1 MATKFVYEQ
10 ADTTAKDIDNYTNTL
25 ISTLNTLNETIN
37 SNIGNDKVWSG
48 EAASSLL
55 LRWNQFY
62 ENNYDFFVNTFK
74 VQNQNVRDAIQQY
87 HAFEQN
93 NTY

>member
-1 MATKFVYEQ
+1 MATKFIYEQ
-10 ADTTAKDIDNYTNTL
+10 ASMTANNIENYTNNL
-25 ISTLNTLNETIN
+25 ISILNTLNETFN

-55 LRWNQFY
+55 ARWNQFY
-62 ENNYDFFVNTFK
+62 ENNYDFFINTFR
-74 VQNQNVRDAIQQY
+74 VQNQNVKNAIEQY
-87 HAFEQN
+87 HVFEQN